1 MLPVDTSTGA
11 LTVYFL
17 SYEAYLAAFRFDRAV
32 GVERFKKK
40 KTRKKLSESSFP
52 EQTQVV
58 QLVSFIEFYFMKNLS
73 YFLSNEDFQDSWTK
87 LRACTLS
94 HFAAGPSE
102 LMGEGTKQRK

>member
-17 SYEAYLAAFRFDRAV
+17 SCEAYLAAFRFDRAV

-58 QLVSFIEFYFMKNLS
+58 QLVSFIEFYFMKI
-73 YFLSNEDFQDSWTK
+73 
-87 LRACTLS
+87 C
-94 HFAAGPSE
+94 HFFV
-102 LMGEGTKQRK
+102 